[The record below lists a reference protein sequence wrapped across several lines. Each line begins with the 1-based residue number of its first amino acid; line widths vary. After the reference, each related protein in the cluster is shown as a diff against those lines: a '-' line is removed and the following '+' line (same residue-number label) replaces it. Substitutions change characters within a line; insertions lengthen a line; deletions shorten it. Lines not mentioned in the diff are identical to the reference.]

1 MLIYSLQ
8 RSTHMEGSSHLFSPE
23 SGCRCLASVCEGAVK
38 AHEDSVFA
46 RHHANPL
53 ATDHFTSLLRPSGR
67 QQHLHCRELRVQ
79 EDKVTLPRCLER
91 KGKEA
96 KSAETGLLSAFLNM
110 LPHQGCVSKGP
121 ESPGH
126 LQSEAPLCWSERILL
141 K

>member
-1 MLIYSLQ
+1 MRIQYLLGTTQI
-8 RSTHMEGSSHLFSPE
+8 PW
-23 SGCRCLASVCEGAVK
+23 
-38 AHEDSVFA
+38 
-46 RHHANPL
+46 PL
-53 ATDHFTSLLRPSGR
+53 TISLLCSDLQEG
-67 QQHLHCRELRVQ
+67 LHCRELRVQ
-79 EDKVTLPRCLER
+79 EYKVTLPRCLER